1 MMLCCSVSAKL
12 SVNCVTWA
20 PPERYNRSQPGAR
33 AMVTVADGRA
43 EREATKVMVDDALQ
57 AAKDSDTAI
66 TPGADKSYDAAEFA
80 DASLEMNVTG

>member
-1 MMLCCSVSAKL
+1 
-12 SVNCVTWA
+12 
-20 PPERYNRSQPGAR
+20 
-33 AMVTVADGRA
+33 MVTVADGRA